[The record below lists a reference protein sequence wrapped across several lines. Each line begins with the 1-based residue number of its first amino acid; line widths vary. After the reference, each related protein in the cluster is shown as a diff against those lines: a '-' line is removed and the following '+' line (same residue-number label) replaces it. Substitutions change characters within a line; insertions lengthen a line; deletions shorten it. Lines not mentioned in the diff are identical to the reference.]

1 MATDA
6 IVVLQ
11 TLRCVELI
19 RGEQRTEPY
28 IWPVVLRVDD
38 NTLTT
43 PELLDVFAPAIGS
56 ARVIIKDGMR
66 AGESATIPG
75 EVGIRRVRFDDN
87 LLTRRLILVVALFEM
102 DDTPQKAMRAGF
114 EAFKSELGAAVAE
127 KLFDLNA
134 TDEEAQ
140 KPIIEEIKKRVEDR
154 VKSAISDGLSAFEKA
169 KVLAGI
175 LNLDDPS
182 GSDVKAFGEE
192 GLNPTAFSL
201 TFNAERK
208 VLDVVI
214 SSSHFEIDGQLLVR
228 PVVVDRCQ
236 PQVDAVNAA
245 LAVVNG
251 IEKEIEELQSEL
263 QGGGDGPPRPKS
275 DILDEIERIREEEL
289 QPAEA
294 ALEQARAALK
304 ACRDRLGALA
314 QPPGG
319 SVVTA

>member
-1 MATDA
+1 
-6 IVVLQ
+6 
-11 TLRCVELI
+11 
-19 RGEQRTEPY
+19 
-28 IWPVVLRVDD
+28 
-38 NTLTT
+38 
-43 PELLDVFAPAIGS
+43 
-56 ARVIIKDGMR
+56 
-66 AGESATIPG
+66 
-75 EVGIRRVRFDDN
+75 
-87 LLTRRLILVVALFEM
+87 
-102 DDTPQKAMRAGF
+102 
-114 EAFKSELGAAVAE
+114 
-127 KLFDLNA
+127 
-134 TDEEAQ
+134 
-140 KPIIEEIKKRVEDR
+140 
-154 VKSAISDGLSAFEKA
+154 
-169 KVLAGI
+169 
-175 LNLDDPS
+175 
-182 GSDVKAFGEE
+182 
-192 GLNPTAFSL
+192 
-201 TFNAERK
+201 
-208 VLDVVI
+208 
-214 SSSHFEIDGQLLVR
+214 VR